1 MVKKMPS
8 ISTTSTELLSRENKK
23 LKKSNTRSDRY
34 DVIYTELPSWDF
46 YDTFIGSVANQ
57 EAIKNNELSTTEE
70 NLKKYLKI
78 IHQHHKAEIK
88 AASYDPNTALPEY
101 LEKLLALQARCGRFE
116 SLWEVSR
123 VLGMP
128 VDLPY
133 RRKDT
138 YKEYEIATAI
148 VVAAIRQ
155 HNHLFRVLV
164 EQHDRAMEWVKSNE
178 LVYQAREHINN
189 FFGTVDYTSTQSNI
203 SLEGSLSSTT
213 TTTTSN
219 AKGMLISENGVSNG
233 LSPIQRGDS
242 THLLISSTNNLGLT
256 SELQSLSVEDGKV
269 HQDFD
274 ALSASII
281 QDTETSS
288 RPSSPSKADFSN
300 LLSALHTF
308 SGAYSDED
316 LNIQK
321 QRVADS
327 EVCLP

>member
-155 HNHLFRVLV
+155 HNHLFQVLV

-189 FFGTVDYTSTQSNI
+189 YFGTVDYTSTQSNI
-203 SLEGSLSSTT
+203 SLEGSLSSA

-219 AKGMLISENGVSNG
+219 AKDMLISENGVSNSP
-233 LSPIQRGDS
+233 SPIKRGDS
-242 THLLISSTNNLGLT
+242 THLLVSSTNHLGLT
-256 SELQSLSVEDGKV
+256 SELQALSAEDGK
-269 HQDFD
+269 DLD

-281 QDTETSS
+281 QDTEASS

-308 SGAYSDED
+308 SGAYSDEE

-327 EVCLP
+327 EVCFL